1 MKEADVSKQ
10 LTKLRE
16 HADRLCNFLPKLD
29 PRDKSPLRKFGEQLV
44 RGQSDKKRLDEIM
57 KNLDQAKDNLGLA
70 MSLHQLKMTYKI
82 QSVMEAKP
90 IKRRTTTGGASIVL
104 PTRANTMSKQTLAA
118 LHQCYL

>member
-1 MKEADVSKQ
+1 M
-10 LTKLRE
+10 
-16 HADRLCNFLPKLD
+16 
-29 PRDKSPLRKFGEQLV
+29 